1 MAVKRGQFNQLH
13 PRTYYQI
20 FARASQILFPQYPC
34 YCFPAYLLTQVYHKL
49 VASKENPR
57 FRVIPLPNQLYN
69 VLAHNDH
76 FHSDHFCIVSNET
89 FASHGFDAKLNWIN
103 VVFGAGGEPTKRSS
117 KSPDIVQTI
126 LTKPN
131 ASLLAPV
138 IAVERCPRN
147 CVFVSENCH
156 QNWCSKN
163 KVDEKQRLLVRL
175 QAMAADQQL
184 PRLATKSTIFLVKHP
199 YELPLDVTDEI
210 ITNFFAVP
218 RILYRNHTYE
228 IELNE
233 QQVGTALYSQFFHI
247 FHSLRKLYFRCV
259 NLESSDYPFEQF
271 AVVVKGTTTL
281 HQSTSMNYPVP
292 RQYLDGLAQVNA
304 CPWGLLRYFNSLRA
318 CILPFMGGNM
328 TAPSLASSPAPNAAS
343 APQKKLSNRIFPAF
357 LLQSERGTGK
367 HRVVQAVAGS
377 LGFQVHAVNCA
388 EIISAQIPAATEAK
402 LKMALARANFC
413 EPTFF
418 VLDNFEMFGVDNE
431 GREDLRVLT
440 IFQRELHNLFAKE
453 RTYPLILIAMSNAT
467 ITKSIIQSQF
477 LETISFEAPSKCER
491 FNTLQWLFHKE
502 VMTQEVRNGQRNHFA
517 DIPLWNGR
525 SSRTAKYQLAKYY
538 KGAAADV
545 QVLESLAEK
554 TQGFLF
560 GDLELLFKNGTSG
573 LLACRGADDLRSAEA
588 RLSADSFE
596 RHLNGMQSDFSDSL
610 GAPKVPRVLWSD
622 IGGLAKLKDEIQ
634 SSIGL
639 PLKHVHLMGKNMRR
653 SGILLYGPPGKAFC

>member
-1 MAVKRGQFNQLH
+1 MAVKKGQFNQLH

-34 YCFPAYLLTQVYHKL
+34 YCFPAHLLIQVYNKL
-49 VASKENPR
+49 IALKNNPR
-57 FRVIPLPNQLYN
+57 SRVIPLPNQLYN
-69 VLAHNDH
+69 AIVQDEQ

-89 FASHGFDAKLNWIN
+89 FASHGFDSKLNWIN
-103 VVFGAGGEPTKRSS
+103 VVFSTGNEPNKRSS
-117 KSPDIVQTI
+117 RSPDIVQTI
-126 LTKPN
+126 LTRPN

-138 IAVERCPRN
+138 IAVDMCPNN
-147 CVFVSENCH
+147 CVFVSENCY

-163 KVDEKQRLLVRL
+163 KVDEKHRLLVQL
-175 QAMAADQQL
+175 QTMTADHHL
-184 PRLATKSTIFLVKHP
+184 PRLATKSTIFLIKHP

-210 ITNFFAVP
+210 ITNFFTLP

-233 QQVGTALYSQFFHI
+233 HQVGTTLYSQFFHI

-259 NLESSDYPFEQF
+259 NLESSDYQFEDF

-292 RQYLDGLAQVNA
+292 RQYLDNLGLVSA
-304 CPWGLLRYFNSLRA
+304 CPWGLLQYFNSLRA
-318 CILPFMGGNM
+318 CVLPFMGTNM
-328 TAPSLASSPAPNAAS
+328 TGPSLASSPAPNTSSAS
-343 APQKKLSNRIFPAF
+343 KKKLSNRIFPAF

-367 HRVVQAVAGS
+367 HRVVQAVAQS

-440 IFQRELHNLFAKE
+440 IFQRELHNLFAKD
-453 RTYPLILIAMSNAT
+453 RTYPLILMAMSNAT

-477 LETISFEAPSKCER
+477 LETISFEAPSKYER

-502 VMTQEVRNGQRNHFA
+502 IMTQEIYNGQRSEFT

-525 SSRTAKYQLAKYY
+525 SARTAKYQLAKYY
-538 KGAAADV
+538 KCAADV
-545 QVLESLAEK
+545 RVLESLAEK

-560 GDLELLFKNGTSG
+560 GDLKLLFENGTKELL
-573 LLACRGADDLRSAEA
+573 
-588 RLSADSFE
+588 SFAV
-596 RHLNGMQSDFSDSL
+596 RT
-610 GAPKVPRVLWSD
+610 
-622 IGGLAKLKDEIQ
+622 
-634 SSIGL
+634 
-639 PLKHVHLMGKNMRR
+639 
-653 SGILLYGPPGKAFC
+653 LYGPPKLA